1 MVLGCVKTFSYKY
14 ILDME
19 DSLSYILLASLSP
32 PISPLYSFWQYHT
45 RQSISSSAYK
55 HLALIYSNFI
65 YLGFLMCSI

>member
-32 PISPLYSFWQYHT
+32 PISPLYSLWQYHT
-45 RQSISSSAYK
+45 R
-55 HLALIYSNFI
+55 
-65 YLGFLMCSI
+65 